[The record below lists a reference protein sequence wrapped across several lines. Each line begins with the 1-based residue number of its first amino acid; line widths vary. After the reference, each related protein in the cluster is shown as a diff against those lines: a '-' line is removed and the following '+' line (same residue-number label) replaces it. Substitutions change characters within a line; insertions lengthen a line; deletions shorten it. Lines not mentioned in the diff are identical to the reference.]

1 MAKRNPEKPDF
12 ETSLKEL
19 ESLVE
24 AMEKGDLSLEDSLSH
39 FERGV
44 QLSRACQQAL
54 KVAEQKV
61 EILMQKNGQ
70 DEILPFNDEDA

>member
-24 AMEKGDLSLEDSLSH
+24 AMEKGDLSLEDSLGH

-61 EILMQKNGQ
+61 EILMQKSGQ
-70 DEILPFNDEDA
+70 DDIVPFNDEDA

>member
-1 MAKRNPEKPDF
+1 MPRKSSSKKPDF

-24 AMEKGDLSLEDSLSH
+24 TMEQGDISLEESLKL

-44 QLSRACQQAL
+44 GLSRHCQQAL
-54 KVAEQKV
+54 QEAEQKV
-61 EILMQKNGQ
+61 EILMQK
-70 DEILPFNDEDA
+70 DAEPEAFDNHEH

>member
-44 QLSRACQQAL
+44 QLSRTCQQAL

-61 EILMQKNGQ
+61 EILMQKSGQ
-70 DEILPFNDEDA
+70 EDIVPFNDEDA